1 MHVCTYVHTYE
12 CMYACMYI
20 RTYIF
25 NKCVCTCKN
34 QAPAPT
40 KAAGHHYPPMQHT
53 KEVLISTDYN
63 LEEALISTNQC
74 LARLIVTFLVK
85 FSLKLTG
92 RQIPSSICLHIL
104 QLNLEKIGAC
114 IL

>member
-1 MHVCTYVHTYE
+1 MVICARFEINEAH
-12 CMYACMYI
+12 
-20 RTYIF
+20 
-25 NKCVCTCKN
+25 
-34 QAPAPT
+34 QAPALT
-40 KAAGHHYPPMQHT
+40 KAVGHHCLPMQHT

-85 FSLKLTG
+85 FSLTLTG
-92 RQIPSSICLHIL
+92 RQIPSSICLRTL

>member
-1 MHVCTYVHTYE
+1 MAIESNEAH
-12 CMYACMYI
+12 
-20 RTYIF
+20 
-25 NKCVCTCKN
+25 
-34 QAPAPT
+34 QAPAFT
-40 KAAGHHYPPMQHT
+40 NAAGHHCLPMQHT

-74 LARLIVTFLVK
+74 LACLIVTFLVK
-85 FSLKLTG
+85 FSLTLTG
-92 RQIPSSICLHIL
+92 RQIPSSICLRTL

>member
-1 MHVCTYVHTYE
+1 MHVSSSNTKLVICARSEISEAH
-12 CMYACMYI
+12 
-20 RTYIF
+20 
-25 NKCVCTCKN
+25 
-34 QAPAPT
+34 QAPAST
-40 KAAGHHYPPMQHT
+40 KAAGHHCPPMQHT

-85 FSLKLTG
+85 FSLTLTG
-92 RQIPSSICLHIL
+92 RQIPSSICLRTL
-104 QLNLEKIGAC
+104 QLNLEKMGAC